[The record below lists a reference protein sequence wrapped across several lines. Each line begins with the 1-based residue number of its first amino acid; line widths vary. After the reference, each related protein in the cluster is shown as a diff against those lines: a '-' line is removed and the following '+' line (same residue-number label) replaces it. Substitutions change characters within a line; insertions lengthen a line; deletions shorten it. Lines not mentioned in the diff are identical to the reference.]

1 MAKADKAAK
10 KEAKAAKKA
19 EKKANGGGLDQETKN
34 TIIKCVATLAC
45 FGIVSASVSSGL
57 GKIADAKLAGV
68 NSDASASESA
78 GDDTAFE
85 DDAFAGFD
93 DAGTIDDGTADAGT
107 EDAGA
112 ADAAGDVD
120 TAAPADSSTA
130 GDSASAA
137 TTGGTSST
145 ASAGQSTKIPS
156 TKAEILKVYNDATAK
171 AAKAAVPFQKDRITT
186 EKKYEAGVA
195 LKAFKSIVYQFMGVG
210 DANKFSKTVTA
221 ADKDS
226 YHKYFQASKLTE
238 ADITNATCKQ
248 SGDNYLIAIN
258 IKDGTSSVKG
268 GQVVNSNNAP
278 LDRSGL
284 ACGAD
289 DKDYWDHK
297 PAQNIIAAID
307 DVPGAAKGDIS
318 ERYSNA
324 VINVVIN
331 AKTGNIVSL
340 NAKFDFHMDLAN
352 VMGSSGVAEATSTV
366 TMKDFKW

>member
-34 TIIKCVATLAC
+34 TIIKCVAALAC
-45 FGIVSASVSSGL
+45 FGIVSASVSSGF
-57 GKIADAKLAGV
+57 GKIADAKLAGI
-68 NSDASASESA
+68 NTDSSASETA
-78 GDDTAFE
+78 GDDTTPA
-85 DDAFAGFD
+85 DDPFAGYD
-93 DAGTIDDGTADAGT
+93 DAGAADAGT

-112 ADAAGDVD
+112 ADAGTEDAGTEDAGAADAGAAD
-120 TAAPADSSTA
+120 TGAADAGTADAGKTDSKPAEAGSSMPKT
-130 GDSASAA
+130 
-137 TTGGTSST
+137 
-145 ASAGQSTKIPS
+145 P
-156 TKAEILKVYNDATAK
+156 AEIISYYNTATAK
-171 AAKAAVPFQKDRITT
+171 AAKAAVPFQKDRTTT

-221 ADKDS
+221 EDKDS
-226 YHKYFQASKLTE
+226 YHKYFQASKLTA
-238 ADITNATCKQ
+238 ADVTNATCKQ
-248 SGDNYLIAIN
+248 SGDNYLITIN

-318 ERYSNA
+318 EKYSGA

-331 AKTGNIVSL
+331 SKTGNIVSL

-352 VMGSSGVAEATSTV
+352 VMGSSGVAEATTSV